1 MLPLKKLSLLSW
13 GIFFRMGG
21 ANLCRPAQGW
31 RKLAP
36 GWLAR
41 PPARAIIVIMKTTFK
56 SFFFKKNF
64 CEILVAVVAAFTVA
78 GLTAELVNNQVNCQ
92 KKNVNLVFLFSFFP
106 PFLQCARPAWTGS
119 AVMAGPKKKF
129 WKNYESYFWWAFF
142 RRPWG
147 ICSFFSPFLRI
158 LFKQCFFNMVKS
170 TINSGTVDRSEQG
183 Q

>member
-64 CEILVAVVAAFTVA
+64 CEILVANKRVAVHSLTTLLVAVVAAVTVA
-78 GLTAELVNNQVNCQ
+78 GLTAEVRNN
-92 KKNVNLVFLFSFFP
+92 P
-106 PFLQCARPAWTGS
+106 
-119 AVMAGPKKKF
+119 
-129 WKNYESYFWWAFF
+129 
-142 RRPWG
+142 
-147 ICSFFSPFLRI
+147 
-158 LFKQCFFNMVKS
+158 
-170 TINSGTVDRSEQG
+170 
-183 Q
+183 